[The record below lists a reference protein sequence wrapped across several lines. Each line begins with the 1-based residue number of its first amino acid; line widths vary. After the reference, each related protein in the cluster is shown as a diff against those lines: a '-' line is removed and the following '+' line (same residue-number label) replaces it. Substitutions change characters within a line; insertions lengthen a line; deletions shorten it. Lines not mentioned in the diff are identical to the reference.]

1 MRWTLRISFLLFLAW
16 AIFMVSPFVAL
27 YDLSKAVG
35 AKDMDRI
42 AERVNFNALRTSLS
56 RQILG
61 EYLKDQDLQ
70 GPELDL
76 ATEAGTAVLNPVV
89 EQLVTPQALVDLFED
104 GWPERA
110 VGRGSDGAAAAPR
123 LDIGSFGQAWKT
135 FLFSESQGF
144 RSVTIPVPVDQPKDK
159 QFRITMRLQYTTWR
173 LTGIDLPVP
182 LREEL
187 IKRAAV
193 AAR

>member
-1 MRWTLRISFLLFLAW
+1 MRWTVRISFLLFLAW

-27 YDLSKAVG
+27 YDLSKAVE
-35 AKDMDRI
+35 ARDTNRI
-42 AERVNFNALRTSLS
+42 AERVNFHALRTSLS

-70 GPELDL
+70 GTELNL

-89 EQLVTPQALVDLFED
+89 EELVTPQALIELFED
-104 GWPERA
+104 GWPERVA
-110 VGRGSDGAAAAPR
+110 ERSPQGAATAPR
-123 LDIGSFGQAWKT
+123 LDLGSLEQAWKT

-144 RSVTIPVPVDQPKDK
+144 RSVTIPVPADRPKDE
-159 QFRITMRLQYTTWR
+159 QFRITMRLRYTTWR
-173 LTGIDLPVP
+173 LTGIDLPAP

-187 IKRAAV
+187 IRRAAV
-193 AAR
+193 TAQ